1 MKQKTT
7 AQIREQVRKE
17 LTKTFEKKYKYL
29 SDDLEKY
36 KDLYHTE
43 MQKRVRKNYE
53 CAELKEEN
61 AKLKEKITQYEDWIE
76 RLQSFMD
83 INDDEERKTA
93 FETFINERQ
102 SRVEF
107 NSLMSVYTKMFNGLL
122 V

>member
-7 AQIREQVRKE
+7 SQIREQVRKE

-29 SDDLEKY
+29 IDDLEKY

-43 MQKRVRKNYE
+43 MQKRVHKNYE

-107 NSLMSVYTKMFNGLL
+107 NSLMSVYTKMFNRLF

>member
-1 MKQKTT
+1 MKQKTA

-29 SDDLEKY
+29 SDDLERY
-36 KDLYHTE
+36 KNLYHAE
-43 MQKRVRKNYE
+43 MQKRVHKNYE

-83 INDDEERKTA
+83 IKDDEERKTA
-93 FETFINERQ
+93 FKTFINERQ

-107 NSLMSVYTKMFNGLL
+107 NSLMSVYTKMFNRLF